1 MNILHIVGAKVWG
14 GGEQYVYNICKEA
27 RRRGHEPFVIV
38 DKNQSAMRDRFS
50 EVANVYV
57 TVLHGVLG
65 LRAFSDTKKIINEK
79 HIDIINCHSGQ
90 FSTLCA
96 FLKKENR
103 NLKYIVFRHNLLP
116 NKNDFYH
123 KWLQKQA
130 DAFICVS
137 KAVYDLQ
144 VKTSDERYK
153 EKFNLVYSGIDC
165 EQFKKY
171 EHKLATKTFFV
182 GYAGRIVKN
191 KGILILLSVMEKLI
205 IKNKNFVLKIA
216 GEGDNKFV
224 LKMKSII
231 HNLQLEKNVEFIG
244 IQKDMEYFY
253 KNIDLLVV
261 PSLVREA
268 FGLVICEAMYC
279 LTPVIS
285 TNSGAQ
291 NEIIKSGENGIIV
304 EADNVDALAEAI
316 MKIYDDSKTRN
327 DFSTSGQKTV
337 LDMFTV
343 EHCFLGIEEVYNK
356 VSYKS

>member
-1 MNILHIVGAKVWG
+1 MNILHIVGAKIWG

-27 RRRGHEPFVIV
+27 RRRGHDPFVII
-38 DKNQSAMRDRFS
+38 DQNQSAMRDRFS
-50 EVANVYV
+50 EVSNVYT

-65 LRAFSDTKKIINEK
+65 LRALLEINKIINEK

-90 FSTLCA
+90 FATLCA
-96 FLKKENR
+96 LLKKKNY

-144 VKTSDERYK
+144 VKTAVERYK
-153 EKFNLVYSGIDC
+153 TKFNLVYSGIDC

-171 EHKLATKTFFV
+171 EHKPDTEIFYI
-182 GYAGRIVKN
+182 GYAGRIVEN
-191 KGILILLSVMEKLI
+191 KGILILLSAMEKLI
-205 IKNKNFVLKIA
+205 KTNKNFVLKIA
-216 GEGDNKFV
+216 GEGDNNFV
-224 LKMKSII
+224 RKMKNII
-231 HNLQLEKNVEFIG
+231 HNMQLEKNVEFLG

-261 PSLVREA
+261 PSIVREA

-279 LTPVIS
+279 RTPVIS

-291 NEIIKSGENGIIV
+291 NEIIKNGENGIIV
-304 EADNVDALAEAI
+304 EADNVDALTEAI
-316 MKIYDDSKTRN
+316 IKIHDDSKIRKLFVTA
-327 DFSTSGQKTV
+327 GQNTI
-337 LDMFTV
+337 LDKFTV
-343 EHCFLGIEEVYNK
+343 EHCFLGIEGVYLK
-356 VSYKS
+356 VY